1 MEREFLCFAAVAASL
16 FTCCF
21 AYGNGTV
28 PAIIW
33 HGMGLY
39 FNRTAE
45 QHLKIAGNSAA
56 ELLHFIF
63 LGRIYDFTFTMPFCA
78 PYSFF
83 TVTLAIN

>member
-1 MEREFLCFAAVAASL
+1 MEREFLCFAAVVASF

-45 QHLKIAGNSAA
+45 QHL
-56 ELLHFIF
+56 
-63 LGRIYDFTFTMPFCA
+63 
-78 PYSFF
+78 
-83 TVTLAIN
+83 